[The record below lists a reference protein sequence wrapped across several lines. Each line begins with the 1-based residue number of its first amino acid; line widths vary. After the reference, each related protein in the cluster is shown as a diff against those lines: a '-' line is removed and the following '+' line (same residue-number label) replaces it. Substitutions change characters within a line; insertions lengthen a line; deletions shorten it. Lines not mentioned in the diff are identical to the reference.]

1 MFEVPFKMYFYEKL
15 GNLKNIQ
22 KVGYTEYRHEGRGR
36 VVGECICHAV
46 KSVDMNQMDFAL
58 ETALQM
64 KTRDISKLLD
74 GENGYVFFFGSIKA
88 YKNPLPLE
96 EYKKEFAP
104 SKWYRVKDKGTIMP

>member
-74 GENGYVFFFGSIKA
+74 GENGYVFFFKSVKE
-88 YKNPLPLE
+88 YKNPIPLE
-96 EYKKEFAP
+96 AFEKEVAP
-104 SKWYRVKDKGTIMP
+104 SKWYRVKDKGKL